1 MQGVCASQKIRD
13 QKMEGSGRVAV
24 HMKSVEAPVLQWHLI
39 VKAGRG
45 QAAAPKCLNKLL
57 SMQHRTKRQGI
68 VGT

>member
-1 MQGVCASQKIRD
+1 
-13 QKMEGSGRVAV
+13 
-24 HMKSVEAPVLQWHLI
+24 MKSVEAPVLQWHLI